1 MKKRERKKEKKQ
13 REETFFPRNLFN
25 IKTIVIAILITAG
38 ISLGAIAGIL
48 LFWYKSLPDVSLL
61 GKYEPN
67 LTTHIYDIKGRVIA
81 NLFEENRIWVSLNK
95 IPKHLIYA
103 VLASEDSDF
112 YYHEGINLRG
122 IVRALWT
129 NIKSR
134 KIVEGGSTITQQL
147 AKNLFLTPS
156 RTLERKVKE
165 IMLAFKIEQTYD
177 KDRILELYLNEIY
190 LGHGA
195 YGVQA
200 GAKTY
205 FSKNVWELS
214 LPECAFLAAVI
225 KAPALYS
232 PYRNLDRALSR
243 TRYVIR
249 RMESLGYISREEAEK
264 ALQETIV
271 FSSPQEARNWKAP
284 YFVSFILKELL
295 EKYGAHQVYRGGL
308 KVYTT
313 LDLDLQRYAEEALSK
328 APAEGA
334 IIAIDPKTGFIKAM
348 VGGKDFRKS
357 QFNRAVQARRQPGS
371 AFKAILYTAALDNN
385 FTESTLVEDSPIE
398 FPNGWKPSNYDE
410 KFHGW
415 VTIREAFEHSYNVVA
430 VKVGQQIG
438 PKMIIEY
445 ARKMGIESPLPN
457 DLSISLGS
465 AGVSPIEMATAYACI
480 ANGGYRI
487 KPIAILEVRDKD
499 EKLLEKNMP
508 SLEKVI
514 RDETAYLMIDMMKH
528 VVIRGTGVRAKL
540 NRPCAGKTGTTNN
553 FTDAWFIGF
562 TPDLVAAVY
571 VGHDDCS
578 PLGKNEPTGG
588 RIAAPI
594 WKDFMEKALK
604 DTPISDFS
612 IPNGITFIKVCAQS
626 GKLPSNSCYNII
638 EHAFIKGTEPIETCD
653 IHGTS
658 TNSSQ
663 INTPSYPSTQIES
676 TFSES
681 SSKENKKNK
690 KAEDDEIE
698 RKFQEL
704 LKKYGIKN

>member
-1 MKKRERKKEKKQ
+1 MKKKEKKQ
-13 REETFFPRNLFN
+13 KEKPSFTKNLLS
-25 IKTIVIAILITAG
+25 IRTIIIALLILIG
-38 ISLGAIAGIL
+38 IILGTLGGIL
-48 LFWYKSLPDVSLL
+48 IFWYRGLPDVSLL
-61 GKYEPN
+61 EKYEPN
-67 LTTHIYDIKGRVIA
+67 LTTHIYDIKGRIIA
-81 NLFEENRIWVSLNK
+81 NLFEENRIWVPLNK
-95 IPKHLIYA
+95 VPKYLIYA

-112 YYHEGINLRG
+112 YYHEGINIRG
-122 IVRALWT
+122 IIRALWA
-129 NIKSR
+129 NIKSG

-156 RTLERKVKE
+156 KTLERKIKE
-165 IMLAFKIEQTYD
+165 IMLAFKIERTYD
-177 KDRILELYLNEIY
+177 KDKILELYLNEIY

-205 FSKNVWELS
+205 FARDVWELS

-243 TRYVIR
+243 TRYIIR

-264 ALQETIV
+264 ALQETLV
-271 FSSPQEARNWKAP
+271 FSSPQEARSWKAP
-284 YFVSFILKELL
+284 YFVTFVLKELL
-295 EKYGAHQVYRGGL
+295 EKYGVHQVYRGGL

-313 LDLDLQRYAEEALSK
+313 LDLDLQEYAEEALSK

-334 IIAIDPKTGFIKAM
+334 LVAIDPKTGFIKAM
-348 VGGKDFRKS
+348 VGGKDFKKS

-371 AFKAILYTAALDNN
+371 AFKAILYTAALDNG

-410 KFHGW
+410 KYHGW
-415 VTIREAFEHSYNVVA
+415 VTIREAFEHSYNIVA
-430 VKVGQQIG
+430 VKVGQEIG
-438 PKMIIEY
+438 PKKIIEY

-465 AGVSPIEMATAYACI
+465 AGVSPLEMAVAYACI
-480 ANGGYRI
+480 ANGGYKI
-487 KPIAILEVRDKD
+487 KPIAILEVRNKD
-499 EKLLEKNMP
+499 GNLLEKNMP
-508 SLEKVI
+508 SLERVI
-514 RDETAYLMIDMMKH
+514 KEETAYLMIDMMKH
-528 VVIRGTGVRAKL
+528 VVTRGTGIRARL
-540 NRPCAGKTGTTNN
+540 NRPCGGKTGTTNN

-571 VGHDDCS
+571 VGHDDPS
-578 PLGKNEPTGG
+578 PLGKNEATGG

-604 DTPISDFS
+604 DVPPSDFP
-612 IPNGITFIKVCAQS
+612 IPKEIVFVRVCAQS
-626 GKLPSNSCYNII
+626 GKLPTNSCPNTI
-638 EHAFIKGTEPIETCD
+638 EHAFIRGTEPLEICD
-653 IHGTS
+653 IHGSPTS
-658 TNSSQ
+658 TPR
-663 INTPSYPSTQIES
+663 INTPSYPSNQEASPSRTIPNE
-676 TFSES
+676 TKKK
-681 SSKENKKNK
+681 KEP
-690 KAEDDEIE
+690 EEDEIE